1 MGVPVTFVHEVTKS
15 QDHLRKVYKKA
26 IKTSSVSINNNNSS
40 SPTNQPNHPT
50 TTMKFFAVAAALVAS
65 VATVMADPIE

>member
-15 QDHLRKVYKKA
+15 QDHLEKVYKTA
-26 IKTSSVSINNNNSS
+26 IKASSVSINNNSS